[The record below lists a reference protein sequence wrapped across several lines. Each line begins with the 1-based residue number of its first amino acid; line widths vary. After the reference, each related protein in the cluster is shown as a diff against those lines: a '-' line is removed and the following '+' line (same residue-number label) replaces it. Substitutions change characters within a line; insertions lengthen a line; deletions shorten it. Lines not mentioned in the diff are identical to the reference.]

1 MTSVELKD
9 PGRLGQSDLG
19 PGSGV
24 QALERK
30 AGVGTAWAVVAT
42 PPPAL

>member
-19 PGSGV
+19 PGSGA
-24 QALERK
+24 QPPGAQ

-42 PPPAL
+42 PPSAL